1 MSSSSKRPLGP
12 KANLVQAFRGEQ
24 RAATPIHPRELA
36 LVIIATLHLCFLAW
50 ATGGRTPWAQAVS
63 GGLGLIALV
72 VALLPRTYEGEY
84 SPDRTFRLHTFPRL
98 LHFPPFWIGLIFLGY
113 VTCQALNPAWVR
125 ATAGPYWWV
134 AQVPHTSW
142 LPSGVSA
149 PFEKMNAWRLLAF
162 WGGAWALGCAL
173 WIGLTRRV
181 SAQAVLIALI
191 INGCILAIIGIL
203 QKITG
208 ATEILWFIKSPASYF
223 VSTFVY
229 KNHGAAYFNII
240 LVVAVGF
247 MVWHYARSLRRL
259 ERSSPAPVFAF
270 AAIVLASIVFMSVS
284 RTAMLLLAAFA
295 LVSIFVGI
303 TWRSR
308 ERDTSANP
316 FVTGS
321 LAVGALVIIT
331 VAISYLN
338 LDDSIAQIKR
348 LTAEDKKAS
357 IETRVILRDATLEL
371 FEAEPLTGWGAG
383 SFRHIFPMV
392 QRNHPS
398 IMTVGRRPIF
408 WDHAHN
414 DYVQYLAELG
424 VIGFAFPVIALF
436 WMVVKFCRVGAL
448 RTPGFLLLFI
458 GLGLPLAHAWVDFPL
473 SNCAIFTTYVAV
485 WVLVVRWAE
494 LETSRA

>member
-1 MSSSSKRPLGP
+1 MSSSSKRPLAP

-24 RAATPIHPRELA
+24 RATTPIHPRELA
-36 LVIIATLHLCFLAW
+36 LVIIATIHLCFLAW
-50 ATGGRTPWAQAVS
+50 ATGGRTPWAQCVS
-63 GGLGLIALV
+63 LALGLTALV
-72 VALLPRTYEGEY
+72 VSLLPRDYDGEY

-98 LHFPPFWIGLIFLGY
+98 LHFPCFWIGLIFLGY
-113 VTCQALNPAWVR
+113 VACQALNPAWIR

-134 AQVPHTSW
+134 AQIPHIDW
-142 LPSGVSA
+142 LPSSVSA

-181 SAQAVLIALI
+181 AAQAVLIVLI

-203 QKITG
+203 QKISG
-208 ATEILWFIKSPASYF
+208 AKEILWFIKAPASYF

-229 KNHGAAYFNII
+229 KNHGGAYFNII
-240 LVVAVGF
+240 LVVCVGF
-247 MVWHYARSLRRL
+247 MVWHYVRSLRRL

-270 AAIVLASIVFMSVS
+270 ASIVLASLVFMSVS
-284 RTAMLLLAAFA
+284 RTSMLLLAAFA
-295 LVSIFVGI
+295 LVGIIVGI
-303 TWRSR
+303 SWRSR
-308 ERDTSANP
+308 ERDANANP
-316 FVTGS
+316 AVTGS
-321 LAVGALVIIT
+321 LVVGAIVLIT
-331 VAISYLN
+331 IAISYLN

-348 LTAEDKKAS
+348 LAAEDKQSS
-357 IETRVILRDATLEL
+357 IEARVEARKATLEL

-383 SFRHIFPMV
+383 SFRHVFPMV

-398 IMTVGRRPIF
+398 IMKVGNRPLF

-424 VIGFAFPVIALF
+424 VIGFALPVLALL
-436 WMVVKFCRVGAL
+436 WMVIKLCRVGAL
-448 RTPGFLLLFI
+448 RSPAFVLMLV

-494 LETSRA
+494 LENSRA